1 MRHMRAGRGLFAV
14 KPPHWTKSACLNGL
28 PAAQASPAGCD
39 SDIVRQAC
47 EVRARWQKGPV
58 RALSKKMPGAA
69 SCGGQN
75 ASALDD
81 HHGRCRCHAARW
93 VASAAPDGT
102 RGAQRVFDLAAIE
115 RLHHVPVHLHEGAVR
130 KPRQRADL
138 HAAFHH
144 ADQFGSGRRTRHV
157 ASVAIGQQDSEFARR
172 AKHGVIDRATPV
184 VSGAEQ
190 KGKLSQRRLAHMTH
204 HTPGRGGGGAR
215 RVGGLSLLSPDRRPG
230 REEMPRS
237 VLVFRI
243 VPISYRVAVS

>member
-1 MRHMRAGRGLFAV
+1 MARRFSGAFQRQVHVMRHMRAGRGLIAV

-28 PAAQASPAGCD
+28 PAAQASPAGRD

-47 EVRARWQKGPV
+47 EARGFVGRRDRSERFQ
-58 RALSKKMPGAA
+58 RRCMAHA

-102 RGAQRVFDLAAIE
+102 RSAQRVFDLAAIE

-130 KPRQRADL
+130 KPCQRADL

-184 VSGAEQ
+184 VSGAT
-190 KGKLSQRRLAHMTH
+190 ST
-204 HTPGRGGGGAR
+204 RGNY
-215 RVGGLSLLSPDRRPG
+215 PN
-230 REEMPRS
+230 
-237 VLVFRI
+237 
-243 VPISYRVAVS
+243 AVSLT